1 MSDRAIVCGALRV
14 GVFVL
19 VAKAM
24 VALRDVT
31 IAWQFGAG
39 AEADAFNVAFAISTW
54 LPLFLAG
61 AIGSA
66 LVPALM
72 KARNQTDHADARVF
86 LDELTGHAFV
96 LAAVVFLA
104 SLAIAW
110 LASLSLQQDAGGGG
124 AGGAGGAMVLMLAF
138 APFAG
143 LTTLFYFLANRLQ
156 ALGSFSYSMFEGFPG
171 LVVAICVVTFGQKAG
186 LSALTTGVL
195 VGGVLQV
202 MILRVLLHRR
212 EAYHARPRLT
222 RSSEHWKLLLAG
234 IGIMAVGQALL
245 SLVTPIDQ
253 YFALQAGPG
262 VPATFGYATR
272 IVGLATSVG
281 TLVLGRAL
289 LPTFA
294 EMAQND
300 PDAALGTARRWTG
313 FTLILGVFAIGLGWF
328 VTEWVVR
335 LLFERGSFTPA
346 DTLTVTRFVQLGLL
360 QLPFYFSGIVAVQWL
375 VVSGR
380 FTRVTIICLVT
391 IVVKSVALF
400 LMLPRFGANSL
411 MLSTAAMYAAAWI
424 LQAASLAGPRP
435 RPATER

>member
-39 AEADAFNVAFAISTW
+39 AEADAFNVALAISTW

-72 KARNQTDHADARVF
+72 KARNQTDPTDTHVF
-86 LDELTGHAFV
+86 LDELTGHAFA

-104 SLAIAW
+104 SLAIAS
-110 LASLSLQQDAGGGG
+110 LASLSLQQDASVGG
-124 AGGAGGAMVLMLAF
+124 AGGVMVLILAF

-171 LVVAICVVTFGQKAG
+171 LVVAIFVVTFGQRAG
-186 LSALTTGVL
+186 LPALITGVL

-202 MILRVLLHRR
+202 MILRALLHRR

-313 FTLILGVFAIGLGWF
+313 FTLILGVFAVGLGWL
-328 VTEWVVR
+328 VTESVVR
-335 LLFERGSFTPA
+335 LLLERGSFTPA

-424 LQAASLAGPRP
+424 FQAASLAGPRP

>member
-1 MSDRAIVCGALRV
+1 MSDRAIVRGALRV
-14 GVFVL
+14 GAFVL

-24 VALRDVT
+24 VAFRDVT

-72 KARNQTDHADARVF
+72 KARNQTDQADARVF

-110 LASLSLQQDAGGGG
+110 LASLSLQQDAGGG

-171 LVVAICVVTFGQKAG
+171 LVVAVCVVTFGQKAG
-186 LSALTTGVL
+186 LSALITGVL
-195 VGGVLQV
+195 VGGVVQV
-202 MILRVLLHRR
+202 MILRALLHRH
-212 EAYHARPRLT
+212 EAYRARPRLT
-222 RSSEHWKLLLAG
+222 RSSGHWNLLLAG

-289 LPTFA
+289 LPAFA
-294 EMAQND
+294 EMTQND

-328 VTEWVVR
+328 VTEPIVR

-346 DTLTVTRFVQLGLL
+346 DTLTVARFVQLGLL

-380 FTRVTIICLVT
+380 FTRVAIICLVT
-391 IVVKSVALF
+391 IGVKSVALF
-400 LMLPRFGANSL
+400 LMLPRLGADAL

-424 LQAASLAGPRP
+424 VQAASLAGPPPPGNR
-435 RPATER
+435 A

>member
-1 MSDRAIVCGALRV
+1 MSDGAIVRGALRV
-14 GVFVL
+14 GAFVL

-24 VALRDVT
+24 VAFRDVT

-72 KARNQTDHADARVF
+72 KARNQSDHAGARVF
-86 LDELTGHAFV
+86 LDELTGHAFL

-104 SLAIAW
+104 SLGIAW
-110 LASLSLQQDAGGGG
+110 LTSLFMQQGAFGGGG
-124 AGGAGGAMVLMLAF
+124 DGAIVLMLAF

-143 LTTLFYFLANRLQ
+143 LTTLFYFFANRLQ
-156 ALGSFSYSMFEGFPG
+156 ALGSFSYSMFEGLPG
-171 LVVAICVVTFGQKAG
+171 LVVAFCIVTFGYKAG
-186 LSALTTGVL
+186 LSALIAGVL
-195 VGGVLQV
+195 VGGVVQV
-202 MILRVLLHRR
+202 IILRALLHRR
-212 EAYHARPRLT
+212 EAYRVHPRLT
-222 RSSEHWKLLLAG
+222 RSSEHWNLLLAG
-234 IGIMAVGQALL
+234 IGIMAIGQALL

-262 VPATFGYATR
+262 VPATFGYASR

-289 LPTFA
+289 LPAFA

-313 FTLILGVFAIGLGWF
+313 LTLILGVLAIGGGWN
-328 VTEWVVR
+328 VTESVVR

-375 VVSGR
+375 LVSGR
-380 FTRVTIICLVT
+380 FTRVAIICLLS
-391 IVVKSVALF
+391 IIVKSVALF
-400 LMLPRFGANSL
+400 LMLPQLGADSL
-411 MLSTAAMYAAAWI
+411 MLSTAVMYGAAWI
-424 LQAASLAGPRP
+424 VQAASLAGSPHPGRRAMSTP
-435 RPATER
+435 